1 MIQVRHP
8 HHLELNEHDH
18 PLQRKGQ
25 VTTVAFFVNIVAFLE
40 RSFNFSVGFRG
51 GGVGSGVVGGSL
63 HGTPPP
69 LNRGEQNSTQQQQR
83 QQQDQPEKVPL
94 MPAETATANSTTTA
108 DHVQQYLHT
117 CDNNKNSSH
126 SVQVRKG
133 NFESRPSFP
142 STKTNY

>member
-25 VTTVAFFVNIVAFLE
+25 VTTVAIFVNSCTFR